1 MSGPLCGIRVI
12 DLTSVVMGPYAS
24 SVLAD
29 YGADVIK
36 IEPPDGDVMR
46 KSGPMKKPDM
56 GHFYLALGRNKRSVA
71 LDLKNPAAL
80 AVLLRMAKDADVLV
94 YNIRPQAMARLG
106 LGYERLHEI
115 NPRLVYAGAY
125 GFSQKGPY
133 AAKPAY
139 DDLIQGMC
147 GIPWLSQEA
156 GADRPRYAPM
166 VLVDRMAGL
175 QLCTAITSALVYRE
189 RTGKGQKV
197 DVPMFEGMLS
207 VMLGEH
213 LAGSQFSPP
222 KGPPGYQRSLAHDR
236 RPYATLDGHICVL
249 VYNDKHWRAFF
260 SVIGKPEIFETD
272 ARFQSQ
278 SQRLENIDHVYGFL
292 SDVIGTR
299 TTAYWLEVFDK
310 ADIPAARMYAIQ
322 DILADEHVRAT
333 GFVRK
338 VDHPTQGELQITA
351 IPTEWSESVPENRLH
366 APDLGEN
373 TREVLAEFGY
383 SEAEIDQL
391 HASGAAGAPSHIAN
405 PIPIE
410 GNA

>member
-1 MSGPLCGIRVI
+1 MVDLCLGDAGEVILDRVFDGDDFDLRTI
-12 DLTSVVMGPYAS
+12 DLLEKGIERCRLSRARRTSEE
-24 SVLAD
+24 D
-29 YGADVIK
+29 
-36 IEPPDGDVMR
+36 
-46 KSGPMKKPDM
+46 
-56 GHFYLALGRNKRSVA
+56 H
-71 LDLKNPAAL
+71 
-80 AVLLRMAKDADVLV
+80 AV
-94 YNIRPQAMARLG
+94 
-106 LGYERLHEI
+106 
-115 NPRLVYAGAY
+115 
-125 GFSQKGPY
+125 
-133 AAKPAY
+133 
-139 DDLIQGMC
+139 
-147 GIPWLSQEA
+147 WLF
-156 GADRPRYAPM
+156 D
-166 VLVDRMAGL
+166 
-175 QLCTAITSALVYRE
+175 
-189 RTGKGQKV
+189 
-197 DVPMFEGMLS
+197 
-207 VMLGEH
+207 
-213 LAGSQFSPP
+213 
-222 KGPPGYQRSLAHDR
+222 LAHEN
-236 RPYATLDGHICVL
+236 VE
-249 VYNDKHWRAFF
+249 HWWEY
-260 SVIGKPEIFETD
+260 PEIFETD

-391 HASGAAGAPSHIAN
+391 HASGAAGAPSRIAN